1 MNDTAQAQEHT
12 TGGEDLT
19 LYKLTLYALGCPEGQ
34 AEVAIGLGAARR
46 RVTALRAEALAREEA
61 HRQRGADADSPAEA
75 KRAAAYA
82 ATLDELAAS
91 AEPQRGEL
99 WVFNFDTGTPRGI
112 GGLLQVTPVDAADEG
127 ALLYES
133 DCEESLWALARE
145 AGIDFE
151 EERCDPLALLWSLR
165 GQHLPD

>member
-1 MNDTAQAQEHT
+1 MDNTAQAQEHT

-19 LYKLTLYALGCPEGQ
+19 LYKLTLYTSACPEGQ

-61 HRQRGADADSPAEA
+61 DRQRDGEDSPAEA
-75 KRAAAYA
+75 RRAAAYA
-82 ATLDELAAS
+82 ATLDELADS

-99 WVFNFDTGTPRGI
+99 WVFKFDTGTQRGL